1 MYKLQFEIKRTIEI
15 KDAKILNQSTSD
27 YPKYH
32 IYSNHPSNYKM
43 QPDHLK
49 SKSDKVIYPY
59 LKYSPVE
66 SLNYNST
73 T

>member
-1 MYKLQFEIKRTIEI
+1 
-15 KDAKILNQSTSD
+15 
-27 YPKYH
+27 
-32 IYSNHPSNYKM
+32 M